1 MESYQSSIKIN
12 GTMKEVQIVEQPQRI
27 KVEAPDSSF
36 YLPFIVASVVIL
48 VLTIFLIVLYK
59 LIK

>member
-1 MESYQSSIKIN
+1 MR
-12 GTMKEVQIVEQPQRI
+12 EVQIVEQPSRI

-59 LIK
+59 LIKMARIRR